1 MTRIRVALA
10 LTLALCWSAV
20 AFPQPV
26 DPALFGALRW
36 RLIGPFRAGRVSA
49 GAVDP
54 VDPNTYYLGTPAG
67 GVWKTT
73 NAGQT
78 WKPIFDKIETASI
91 GAVAVAPSDPNVI
104 YVGTGEETRGTG
116 VYKST
121 DGGATWASVGLR
133 ETHLI
138 GTILVDPANPD
149 IVLVAAIGDRTSG
162 AERGV
167 FRSTDGGRTWSK
179 VLYRDETSGCPS
191 VVASADAPRTVFAT
205 LYPGSGARGAGP
217 AGGRGGTTPGT
228 APAPPGPAI
237 YKSTDGGATWS
248 QLGAKG
254 LPGPASG
261 RQAFGVV
268 AGTQGRRVFAGARG
282 GLYRSDDGGE
292 TWEQWTTDP
301 RIRPVGV
308 ITDPKNP
315 DVLYVTQTSMYRST
329 DGGRTFESIAG
340 APSGDDF
347 QLLWI
352 DPGNSRRLLAGV
364 DQGGIISV
372 DGGDTW
378 SSWYNQPTGQY
389 YHVATDNRFPYHVF
403 AAQQDSGSVAVPN
416 RSDYGQISF
425 RDWYSPGGFEFGY
438 VVPDP
443 LDPDVVFG
451 GGWYRTIIRFD
462 RKTGQIV
469 HVFVPG
475 STYRSVTNAPMAFSP
490 QVPRAL
496 YLGTQFLMKTTDA
509 GMTWQAVSPDLTVV
523 PGAAASAA
531 AATAA
536 GPRAPQTGAI
546 SSFSFS
552 AVKAGVIWAGTNTSL
567 VQLSEDSGATW
578 RNVSPPD
585 LPERGVFEIIDAS
598 RHDPAAAYAVLIV
611 PQDIRPYIYR
621 TRDKGASWQKIV
633 AGLPET
639 AIARVVR
646 ADPGRKGLLYCGTE
660 SGVYISFD
668 DGDNWQSLQLNLP
681 ASSMR
686 DMVVQGDDVVL
697 GTYGRSLWILD
708 NVAPLRQITAQMA
721 QADAHLFAPAGA
733 IRARWDVNGDTPLP
747 VETPTGENPPDG
759 AMIDYYLKSP
769 PAGPL
774 QLTIYDDGGHVV
786 RTYSSVPPPPPTLL
800 ANVPNYWFAPP
811 TVLTNTPG
819 LNRVAWNLRTQN
831 PKVLPFAYSGGMLTY
846 VEYTLAD
853 HAIPG
858 QTPRDQPEGALV
870 VPGIYSV
877 EFTAGGRKY
886 TEKLTVKADPRIKAS
901 QADLVEQFE
910 LAARILDMLAISH
923 DGYRQLAD
931 LRSALADRVKA
942 MGSTSPGAEE
952 ARGAAKALDG
962 QIAAVQN
969 GTPAAPGLGLVNRDA
984 ARFFGMLE
992 SGDSRPAEMLRAA
1005 VTETCQALTRALAG
1019 WRELGAQGVATFNAQ
1034 LAAQQLAPLP
1044 AGPAVPASPT
1054 CGR

>member
-1 MTRIRVALA
+1 
-10 LTLALCWSAV
+10 
-20 AFPQPV
+20 
-26 DPALFGALRW
+26 
-36 RLIGPFRAGRVSA
+36 
-49 GAVDP
+49 
-54 VDPNTYYLGTPAG
+54 
-67 GVWKTT
+67 
-73 NAGQT
+73 
-78 WKPIFDKIETASI
+78 
-91 GAVAVAPSDPNVI
+91 
-104 YVGTGEETRGTG
+104 
-116 VYKST
+116 
-121 DGGATWASVGLR
+121 
-133 ETHLI
+133 
-138 GTILVDPANPD
+138 
-149 IVLVAAIGDRTSG
+149 
-162 AERGV
+162 
-167 FRSTDGGRTWSK
+167 
-179 VLYRDETSGCPS
+179 
-191 VVASADAPRTVFAT
+191 
-205 LYPGSGARGAGP
+205 
-217 AGGRGGTTPGT
+217 
-228 APAPPGPAI
+228 
-237 YKSTDGGATWS
+237 
-248 QLGAKG
+248 
-254 LPGPASG
+254 
-261 RQAFGVV
+261 
-268 AGTQGRRVFAGARG
+268 
-282 GLYRSDDGGE
+282 
-292 TWEQWTTDP
+292 
-301 RIRPVGV
+301 
-308 ITDPKNP
+308 
-315 DVLYVTQTSMYRST
+315 VLYVTQTSMYRST

-352 DPGNSRRLLAGV
+352 DPRNSRRLLAGV
-364 DQGGIISV
+364 DQGGIVSV
-372 DGGDTW
+372 DGGETW

-490 QVPRAL
+490 QDPRAL

-509 GMTWQAVSPDLTVV
+509 GMTWQPVSPDLTAV
-523 PGAAASAA
+523 PGAAAAA
-531 AATAA
+531 PGATTA
-536 GPRAPQTGAI
+536 GPRPPQSGAI

-552 AVKAGVIWAGTNTSL
+552 TVKAGMIWAGTNTSL
-567 VQLSEDSGATW
+567 VQLSEDGGATW

-585 LPERGVFEIIDAS
+585 LPARGVFEIIDAS

-633 AGLPET
+633 GGLPET

-646 ADPGRKGLLYCGTE
+646 ADLGRKGLLYCGTE
-660 SGVYISFD
+660 SGVYVSLD
-668 DGDNWQSLQLNLP
+668 DGDHWQSLQLNLP

-686 DMVVQGDDVVL
+686 DMVVQGDDLVL

-708 NVAPLRQITAQMA
+708 NVTPLRQITAQMT
-721 QADAHLFAPAGA
+721 QADAHLFAPAVA

-747 VETPTGENPPDG
+747 IETPTGANPPDG

-774 QLTIYDDGGHVV
+774 QLTISDERGRVV
-786 RTYSSVPPPPPTLL
+786 RTYSSVPPPAPTLL
-800 ANVPNYWFAPP
+800 ANVPTYWFAPA
-811 TVLTNTPG
+811 TVLTTTPG
-819 LNRVAWNLRTQN
+819 LNRVAWNLRTQK
-831 PKVLPFAYSGGMLTY
+831 PKALPFAYSGGMLTY

-870 VPGIYSV
+870 VPGIYTV
-877 EFTAGGRKY
+877 ELAAGGRTYK
-886 TEKLTVKADPRIKAS
+886 EKLTVKADPRIKAS
-901 QADLVEQFE
+901 QADLVAQFE
-910 LAARILDMLAISH
+910 LAARILDMLAVSH

-931 LRSALADRVKA
+931 LRAAVADRA
-942 MGSTSPGAEE
+942 NAIGSTLPAAEG
-952 ARGAAKALDG
+952 ARGAAKTLDG

-984 ARFFGMLE
+984 TRFFGMLE
-992 SGDSRPAEMLRAA
+992 SGDARPAEMLRAA
-1005 VTETCQALTRALAG
+1005 VTETCQALTKALAG
-1019 WRELGAQGVATFNAQ
+1019 WRELGAQSVTTLNAQ
-1034 LAAQQLAPLP
+1034 LAAQKLAPLP
-1044 AGPAVPASPT
+1044 AGPAVPASPA